1 MSDKWYVIKVSE
13 ENREKNIPHDSYVV
27 MKYRAGLE
35 TTIKAYGDT
44 TVLITPSKEIAE
56 RTKRALDEQLQ
67 EQSN

>member
-1 MSDKWYVIKVSE
+1 MSEKWYVIKVSE

-27 MKYRAGLE
+27 MKYREGLE
-35 TTIKAYGDT
+35 TTITAYGDT

-56 RTKRALDEQLQ
+56 SAKRALDEQLQ